1 MKVVL
6 DTDNLSCRKI
16 IVKYQDKYYRI
27 LFYYDSNNIHWS
39 KMFYEM
45 VRGVTIWYPVEKLD
59 KEQVP
64 NEVLNFGKGIVV
76 KKLI

>member
-27 LFYYDSNNIHWS
+27 LFYYDSNNMHWS

-45 VRGVTIWYPVEKLD
+45 VRGVTIWYPVEELD

-64 NEVLNFGKGIVV
+64 EEVVNKIKDEITKV
-76 KKLI
+76 LI